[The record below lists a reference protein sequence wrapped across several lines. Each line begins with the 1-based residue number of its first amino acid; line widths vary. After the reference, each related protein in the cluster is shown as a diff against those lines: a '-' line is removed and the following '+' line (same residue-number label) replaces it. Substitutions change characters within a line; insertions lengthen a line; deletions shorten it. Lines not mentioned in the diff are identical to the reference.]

1 MAFDTLFSPI
11 ALGGREMR
19 NRIVHTAT
27 VTGLGRDR
35 AVTDRLIAYHAARA
49 EGGAAMIV
57 TELMNVH
64 PTSTGAP
71 ILVSLHDE
79 GNLDGLS
86 RWADAV
92 EHHGCRLIG
101 QLGHIGRQQ
110 LWGLESVPRGASAQP
125 EALYWNSA
133 RPFAEDEI
141 PGIVA
146 GYAES
151 AERLKRAGFSG
162 VELHGAHGYLIAQFL
177 SPACNDRTDGYGGSF
192 EGRLRFL
199 RETMAAVRAAC
210 GDDFIV
216 GIKLPADERVPG
228 GIDPDEAEC
237 IARAAAAEGVL
248 DYLSFSQGTFGL
260 DFDTHLPDMHYPPH
274 PFLPLH
280 ARLRAAGGGLPVI
293 GLGRIESANAAETAL
308 AEGACDMVGFSR
320 LLISDADWPRK
331 VREGRA
337 GDVRACTF
345 CNYCWGEIHAGKPI
359 RCFQNPLLGHTGESG
374 WKPSPAAAFKRVVVV
389 GAGLAGLEAAWV
401 AAARGHAVTLFSASA
416 EPGGAARLEAQLP
429 GRAEVAQTAEFQHR
443 KAVEAGAE
451 IRPGQAATAA
461 AVMACEPEA
470 VILATGARMRR
481 PPALADQADA
491 VDLRSAVADLL
502 ARDAVPS
509 PGTAVLLDMD
519 QTPAVY
525 AAAEL
530 LAQRFAR
537 VVLLT
542 PAVES
547 ARPRQPDVAHGGR
560 AQARAPRHRR
570 AQAHRA
576 HCARRR
582 PRHLPPRDH
591 RRRDGDRG
599 GRATDLRHAA
609 CRARRTRVRAGRG
622 RGAGDPHRR
631 LPAAARRRLRHPRRP
646 PRRAGALGRVTL
658 HARDDRPHARL
669 AAKKASVRSQASA
682 ASSAS

>member
-11 ALGGREMR
+11 AVGGRALR

-49 EGGAAMIV
+49 RGGAAMIV

-71 ILVSLHDE
+71 ILVSIHDE
-79 GNLDGLS
+79 ANLGGLT
-86 RWADAV
+86 RWAEAV
-92 EHHGCRLIG
+92 ERHGCRLIG

-110 LWGLESVPRGASAQP
+110 LWGLDSVPRSASSQP
-125 EALYWNSA
+125 EALYWNTA
-133 RPFAEDEI
+133 KPFAEDEI

-177 SPACNDRTDGYGGSF
+177 SPACNDRTDGYGGSL
-192 EGRLRFL
+192 EGRTRFM
-199 RETMAAVRAAC
+199 REAMAAVRAVC
-210 GDDFIV
+210 GDEFIV

-228 GIDPDEAEC
+228 GIDPDEAER

-248 DYLSFSQGTFGL
+248 DYLSFSQGAFGPA
-260 DFDTHLPDMHYPPH
+260 FDTHLPDMHYPPR

-280 ARLRAAGGGLPVI
+280 ARLRAAAGGLPVI
-293 GLGRIESANAAETAL
+293 GLGRIESAEAAEAVL

-331 VREGRA
+331 TEAGRA
-337 GDVRACTF
+337 GDIRACTF

-359 RCFQNPLLGHTGESG
+359 RCFQNPVLGSAAESG
-374 WKPSPAAAFKRVVVV
+374 WQPPSADEQRRVVVV

-401 AAARGHAVTLFSASA
+401 GAARGHAVTVFSAGA
-416 EPGGAARLEAQLP
+416 EPGGASRLEACLP
-429 GRAEVAQTAEFQHR
+429 GRADVAKSAAFQHR
-443 KAVEAGAE
+443 KAMEAGAE
-451 IRPGQAATAA
+451 FRWGEFATAA
-461 AVMACEPEA
+461 SVMACEPDA
-470 VILATGARMRR
+470 VILAAGSRMRR
-481 PPALADQADA
+481 PPALAEGADA
-491 VDLRSAVADLL
+491 VDLRSAVAALTKS
-502 ARDAVPS
+502 DAPPL

-525 AAAEL
+525 GAVEL

-542 PAVES
+542 PAAENARFVNLMSRMGVE
-547 ARPRQPDVAHGGR
+547 
-560 AQARAPRHRR
+560 RR
-570 AQAHRA
+570 LALLGIEVCRLTE
-576 HCARRR
+576 
-582 PRHLPPRDH
+582 PIT
-591 RRRDGDRG
+591 RDGDCVICRHVITG
-599 GRATDLRHAA
+599 AETTIEDVALLTYATPR
-609 CRARRTRVRAGRG
+609 
-622 RGAGDPHRR
+622 
-631 LPAAARRRLRHPRRP
+631 AARDEP
-646 PRRAGALGRVTL
+646 AGALAEAGVAVTL
-658 HARDDRPHARL
+658 IGDCLLPRDA
-669 AAKKASVRSQASA
+669 ASA
-682 ASSAS
+682 IHDGHRAALAL

>member
-11 ALGGREMR
+11 TVGGRALR

-49 EGGAAMIV
+49 RGGAAMIV

-79 GNLDGLS
+79 GNLAGLT
-86 RWADAV
+86 RWAEAV
-92 EHHGCRLIG
+92 ERHDCRLIG

-110 LWGLESVPRGASAQP
+110 LWGLDSVPRSASAEP
-125 EALYWNSA
+125 DALYWNTA
-133 RPFAEDEI
+133 RPLAEDEI

-177 SPACNDRTDGYGGSF
+177 SPACNVRTDGYGGSL
-192 EGRLRFL
+192 EGRTRFM
-199 RETMAAVRAAC
+199 REVMAAVRAAC
-210 GDDFIV
+210 GEGFIV

-228 GIDPDEAEC
+228 GIAPDEAER
-237 IARAAAAEGVL
+237 IAAAAAAEGVL
-248 DYLSFSQGTFGL
+248 DYLSFSQGVFGPE
-260 DFDTHLPDMHYPPH
+260 FDAHLPDMHYPPR
-274 PFLPLH
+274 PFIPLH

-293 GLGRIESANAAETAL
+293 GLGRFESADAADAAL

-331 VREGRA
+331 TEAGRA
-337 GDVRACTF
+337 GDIRACTY

-359 RCFQNPLLGHTGESG
+359 RCFQNPVLASADESG
-374 WKPSPAAAFKRVVVV
+374 WRPPPAARQKRVAVV
-389 GAGLAGLEAAWV
+389 GAGLAGLEAAWL

-416 EPGGAARLEAQLP
+416 EPGGAARLEARLP
-429 GRAEVAQTAEFQHR
+429 GRAEVMKTAEFQRR
-443 KAVEAGAE
+443 KAEAAGVAFRFGE
-451 IRPGQAATAA
+451 AATAE
-461 AVMACEPEA
+461 AVTAGGPDA
-470 VILATGARMRR
+470 VILATGSRMRR
-481 PPALADQADA
+481 PPALAEGAEA
-491 VDLRSAVADLL
+491 LDLRSAVAAL
-502 ARDAVPS
+502 AGTEGDPARE

-542 PAVES
+542 PAPES
-547 ARPRQPDVAHGGR
+547 ARFVNLMSRMGVE
-560 AQARAPRHRR
+560 
-570 AQAHRA
+570 
-576 HCARRR
+576 
-582 PRHLPPRDH
+582 
-591 RRRDGDRG
+591 
-599 GRATDLRHAA
+599 
-609 CRARRTRVRAGRG
+609 
-622 RGAGDPHRR
+622 RR
-631 LPAAARRRLRHPRRP
+631 LALLDIDVRRLTEPIARTS
-646 PRRAGALGRVTL
+646 GRVTCRHVITGAETVIEEVAL
-658 HARDDRPHARL
+658 LTYATPRIARDEL
-669 AAKKASVRSQASA
+669 AAGLADAGVPVTLVGDCLLPRDAASA
-682 ASSAS
+682 IHDGHRAALAL

>member
-11 ALGGREMR
+11 AVGGRTLR
-19 NRIVHTAT
+19 NRIVHAAT

-64 PTSTGAP
+64 PSSSGAP

-79 GNLDGLS
+79 GNLGGLA
-86 RWADAV
+86 RWAEAV
-92 EHHGCRLIG
+92 ERHGCRLVG

-110 LWGLESVPRGASAQP
+110 LWGLDSVPRSASAQP

-133 RPFAEDEI
+133 RPLAEDEI

-177 SPACNDRTDGYGGSF
+177 SPACNDRTDGYGGSL

-199 RETMAAVRAAC
+199 REAMAAVRAAC

-228 GIDPDEAEC
+228 GIDPDEAER
-237 IARAAAAEGVL
+237 IAAAAAAEGVL
-248 DYLSFSQGTFGL
+248 DYLSFSQGAFGL
-260 DFDTHLPDMHYPPH
+260 DFDTHLPDMHYPPR

-280 ARLRAAGGGLPVI
+280 RRLRAAAGGLPVI
-293 GLGRIESANAAETAL
+293 GLGRIESADAAEAAL
-308 AEGACDMVGFSR
+308 AEGACDMIGFSR

-331 VREGRA
+331 TRA
-337 GDVRACTF
+337 RRTDAIRACTF

-359 RCFQNPLLGHTGESG
+359 RCFQNPMLGNAGESG
-374 WKPSPAAAFKRVVVV
+374 WQPPPARERKCVVVV
-389 GAGLAGLEAAWV
+389 GAGLAGLEATWV

-416 EPGGAARLEAQLP
+416 QAGGAARLEARLP
-429 GRAEVAQTAEFQHR
+429 GRAEVSQTARFQQR
-443 KAVEAGAE
+443 QATEAGAAFRFGE
-451 IRPGQAATAA
+451 AASVET
-461 AVMACEPEA
+461 VLACDPDA
-470 VILATGARMRR
+470 VILATGSEMRR
-481 PPALADQADA
+481 PPALAEDAEA
-491 VDLRSAVADLL
+491 VDLRSAVAALVEGEPG
-502 ARDAVPS
+502 RS

-525 AAAEL
+525 GAVEL
-530 LAQRFAR
+530 LAERFAR

-542 PAVES
+542 PAAENARFVNLMSRMGVERRLAQLGIDVRRLTEPV
-547 ARPRQPDVAHGGR
+547 AREGERVACRHVITGAETAIKDVALLTYATPRIARGGL
-560 AQARAPRHRR
+560 AAELKKAGIPVTFVGDCLLPRDAASAIHDG
-570 AQAHRA
+570 HRA
-576 HCARRR
+576 
-582 PRHLPPRDH
+582 
-591 RRRDGDRG
+591 
-599 GRATDLRHAA
+599 
-609 CRARRTRVRAGRG
+609 
-622 RGAGDPHRR
+622 
-631 LPAAARRRLRHPRRP
+631 
-646 PRRAGALGRVTL
+646 ALVL
-658 HARDDRPHARL
+658 
-669 AAKKASVRSQASA
+669 
-682 ASSAS
+682 

>member
-11 ALGGREMR
+11 AVGARQLR
-19 NRIVHTAT
+19 NRIVHAAT

-49 EGGAAMIV
+49 QGGTAMIV

-64 PTSTGAP
+64 PTSSGAP
-71 ILVSLHDE
+71 ILVSIHDE
-79 GNLDGLS
+79 ANLGGLS
-86 RWADAV
+86 RWAEAV
-92 EHHGCRLIG
+92 ESHGCRLIG

-110 LWGLESVPRGASAQP
+110 LWGLDSVPRSASSQP

-133 RPFAEDEI
+133 RPLGEDEI

-177 SPACNDRTDGYGGSF
+177 SPACNDRTDDYGGSL
-192 EGRLRFL
+192 EGRTRFM
-199 RETMAAVRAAC
+199 REAMAAVRAAC
-210 GDDFIV
+210 GSDFIV

-228 GIDPDEAEC
+228 GIDPDEAER

-248 DYLSFSQGTFGL
+248 DYLAFSQGAFGPA
-260 DFDTHLPDMHYPPH
+260 FDTHLPDMHYPPR

-293 GLGRIESANAAETAL
+293 GLGRIESAEAAETAL

-331 VREGRA
+331 TEAGRA

-359 RCFQNPLLGHTGESG
+359 RCFQNPVLASADEAD
-374 WKPSPAAAFKRVVVV
+374 WRPPRAEERKRVVVV

-401 AAARGHAVTLFSASA
+401 AAARGHAVTVFSASDEA
-416 EPGGAARLEAQLP
+416 GGAARIEALLP
-429 GRAEVAQTAEFQHR
+429 GRAEVATTAEYQHR
-443 KAVEAGAE
+443 KATEAGAE
-451 IRPGQAATAA
+451 FRWGESATAA
-461 AVMACEPEA
+461 AVTACEPDA
-470 VILATGARMRR
+470 VILAAGSRMRW
-481 PPALADQADA
+481 PPALAEGTDA
-491 VDLRSAVADLL
+491 VDLRQAVAAL
-502 ARDAVPS
+502 AESDAPPS

-525 AAAEL
+525 GAVEL
-530 LAQRFAR
+530 LAERFAR

-542 PAVES
+542 PAPENARFVNLMSRMGVE
-547 ARPRQPDVAHGGR
+547 
-560 AQARAPRHRR
+560 
-570 AQAHRA
+570 
-576 HCARRR
+576 
-582 PRHLPPRDH
+582 
-591 RRRDGDRG
+591 
-599 GRATDLRHAA
+599 
-609 CRARRTRVRAGRG
+609 
-622 RGAGDPHRR
+622 RR
-631 LPAAARRRLRHPRRP
+631 LALLGVDVRRLTEPIARE
-646 PRRAGALGRVTL
+646 GGRVTCRHVITGAETTIDDVAL
-658 HARDDRPHARL
+658 LTYATPRAARGEL
-669 AAKKASVRSQASA
+669 AGELTEAGVSVTLIGDCLLPRDAASA
-682 ASSAS
+682 IHDGHRAALAL